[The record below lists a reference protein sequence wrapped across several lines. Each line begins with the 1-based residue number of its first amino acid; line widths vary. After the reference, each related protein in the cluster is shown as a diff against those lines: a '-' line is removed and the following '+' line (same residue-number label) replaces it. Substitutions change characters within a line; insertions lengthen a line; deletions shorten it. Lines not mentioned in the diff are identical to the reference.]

1 MELQGAEE
9 PHTPELAAP
18 RSMQE
23 PPQQQL
29 LMAAGQD
36 RPRAPL
42 RKAEIRRPICRP
54 PAAAFTERKNRATVW
69 TGPWRGLANPGG
81 IHTVLLL
88 ARIMRGGAWRR
99 GQRRPAELQ
108 QQQAGSR
115 LCLQPSPP
123 TGGGW
128 YEVACLP
135 ACLPRR
141 LLFHCCCRCW
151 ARGLSRGPRTPVHAR
166 AFLPLQRSRRVPPGP
181 PARPRPWQAKLLLLL
196 LLLLP
201 ARRSFDGGKR
211 EARCCRTG
219 RAPRGG
225 GPPSPWPTPPSRSP
239 PPRSHVPPST
249 PGRAGQGRADGGGAG
264 GGGASRAP
272 PRPPERPPDRAAAS
286 AGRPL
291 RGGGSAL
298 PAAGRGAPRAL
309 PGRHTAGSGVPG
321 GPRSSPGTARPSRLH
336 PAARLGGR
344 PGGGLLHPPELA
356 GRRREEDAL
365 ASLPPPPPPPP
376 PPPAGAALPSGRAR
390 QEGETGGRAGER
402 RPRGPHLGLQLP
414 VGTCPG
420 GPPPPPPPPRSE
432 LPAAA
437 PGGPFLGGGSSRR
450 PRGTEGGQSLAR
462 SGRGAASSP
471 RRGPFWAGFP
481 ATCSD
486 GLLRPWRRSRGPHRK
501 GVLSGQ
507 PRQVGPPSPASSSR
521 RQQQQQQRSPGSSP
535 GGGARE
541 ENTPSP
547 SSLSEAPSCFPVL
560 LTHGPSGS
568 LLDSTTAGPTLGG
581 TDLPGGGLLF
591 SASSTCLVSALLHD
605 DHDDDG
611 PPSPGELSWPPSSS
625 QVFSAPPSLWPEN
638 APHASPSPSCT
649 WVEAPERTSCL
660 EEEAAAA
667 AAAAARDLLSA
678 SLGAVARELECSA
691 EGLEMVQVPP
701 LQGQEAEEAE
711 EEEAAPAPPRPEE
724 LPPGPSETGEPLNP
738 KEQQPEPNGLLAN
751 GTSGD
756 QAAAR
761 RLAARLY
768 RLDGF
773 KRSQVAS
780 FLRKN
785 NEFSRQVAEAFLS
798 FFQFSGKTLDQALRL
813 FLKAFVLTG
822 ETQER
827 ERILRHFSQRYHACN
842 PEAFLGPDAVHTLTC
857 AIMLLNTDLHGQHA
871 GRSMTCQE
879 FLTNLEGL
887 NSGQNFSK
895 EQLKVLYSSIRQEKL
910 EWAVDE
916 DEAPGPA
923 TPQPAA
929 PSRKKNNP
937 FLTLQHHPG
946 AETYRQGLLAR
957 KVHAEADGKK
967 TPWGKRGWK
976 VFHTVLKG
984 MVLCFCKDEG
994 QPDGAEEPLGVHHAL
1009 AEKASKYTKRPN
1021 VFRLQTADWRIF
1033 LFQAPT
1039 PEEMHSWISRIN
1051 LAAAMFSSPPFPAA
1065 VGSQR
1070 KFIRPI
1076 LPTAPCRSSLEDQH
1090 QAHEDW
1096 MDKMSDDL
1104 LEHQRNLPDKRGRGR
1119 DLEEYQLKKE
1129 YLLYEKRRYETYVR
1143 LLEVKLSS
1151 ATEDLDQWEA
1161 RLREAESAEEE
1172 SAGLKKSHSS
1182 PSLNVDGLPAGG
1194 VGVKVKRNISERR
1207 TVRRVIPRR
1216 HKHLL

>member
-1 MELQGAEE
+1 MEHSGPASRSDLMDFLAEDTRGELSCGAGAG
-9 PHTPELAAP
+9 LGG
-18 RSMQE
+18 
-23 PPQQQL
+23 PP
-29 LMAAGQD
+29 D
-36 RPRAPL
+36 
-42 RKAEIRRPICRP
+42 P
-54 PAAAFTERKNRATVW
+54 PA
-69 TGPWRGLANPGG
+69 
-81 IHTVLLL
+81 
-88 ARIMRGGAWRR
+88 
-99 GQRRPAELQ
+99 
-108 QQQAGSR
+108 
-115 LCLQPSPP
+115 PS
-123 TGGGW
+123 
-128 YEVACLP
+128 A
-135 ACLPRR
+135 LPRT
-141 LLFHCCCRCW
+141 
-151 ARGLSRGPRTPVHAR
+151 A
-166 AFLPLQRSRRVPPGP
+166 PGP
-181 PARPRPWQAKLLLLL
+181 CPPLLLLQGTHF
-196 LLLLP
+196 LP
-201 ARRSFDGGKR
+201 ASWEGAGSSPELSSEKSCSDLARRRAEPSR
-211 EARCCRTG
+211 PEAGPRPSESRGFFSEKHAQPPRRGAFQPESQNRPAKSSDDAATQALFWNSLLQAQRCVLDLQGEIDRQKEPPELPCFHPEEK
-219 RAPRGG
+219 A
-225 GPPSPWPTPPSRSP
+225 PPSPGMALSLEPLLLDSGSEKSSERQDEDEGSSEEEEEEEEEEYLFYNNPLFQESPGPLTRTIGFAGPTMW
-239 PPRSHVPPST
+239 SH
-249 PGRAGQGRADGGGAG
+249 
-264 GGGASRAP
+264 
-272 PRPPERPPDRAAAS
+272 PEREAS
-286 AGRPL
+286 PEKEESPL
-291 RGGGSAL
+291 LSRDWDAD
-298 PAAGRGAPRAL
+298 
-309 PGRHTAGSGVPG
+309 VCCQ
-321 GPRSSPGTARPSRLH
+321 SS
-336 PAARLGGR
+336 
-344 PGGGLLHPPELA
+344 
-356 GRRREEDAL
+356 
-365 ASLPPPPPPPP
+365 
-376 PPPAGAALPSGRAR
+376 
-390 QEGETGGRAGER
+390 
-402 RPRGPHLGLQLP
+402 
-414 VGTCPG
+414 V
-420 GPPPPPPPPRSE
+420 
-432 LPAAA
+432 
-437 PGGPFLGGGSSRR
+437 
-450 PRGTEGGQSLAR
+450 
-462 SGRGAASSP
+462 ASSP
-471 RRGPFWAGFP
+471 LARDSFSAFELEARA
-481 ATCSD
+481 D
-486 GLLRPWRRSRGPHRK
+486 L
-501 GVLSGQ
+501 
-507 PRQVGPPSPASSSR
+507 PPSPVPAYLPHCR
-521 RQQQQQQRSPGSSP
+521 PLSPLVITEGDLESTFPAAES
-535 GGGARE
+535 
-541 ENTPSP
+541 TQ
-547 SSLSEAPSCFPVL
+547 APSCFPVL